1 MVGMV
6 SVEGGDG
13 SQEVIKTIVLVYAHC
28 LRPPDRVLV

>member
-1 MVGMV
+1 MVGVV

-13 SQEVIKTIVLVYAHC
+13 SQEVITAIVLVDAHC